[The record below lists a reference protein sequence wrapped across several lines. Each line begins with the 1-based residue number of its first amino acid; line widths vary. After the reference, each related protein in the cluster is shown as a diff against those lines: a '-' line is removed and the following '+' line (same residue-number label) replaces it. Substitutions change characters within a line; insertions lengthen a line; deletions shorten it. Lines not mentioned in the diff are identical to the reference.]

1 MSGRI
6 RMSSLIANLYWVNI
20 KINIFDTFLKSA
32 DASKLLQSFIANFRA
47 TVSKISVISDK
58 TVVANNAT
66 LAKVSL
72 YPYVIC

>member
-1 MSGRI
+1 MATYLATLLFHFQNNIDFENGMS
-6 RMSSLIANLYWVNI
+6 
-20 KINIFDTFLKSA
+20 FKSA

>member
-1 MSGRI
+1 MATYLATLLFHFQNNIDFENGMS
-6 RMSSLIANLYWVNI
+6 
-20 KINIFDTFLKSA
+20 FKSA

-58 TVVANNAT
+58 TVVANNA
-66 LAKVSL
+66 AKVSL

>member
-1 MSGRI
+1 MS
-6 RMSSLIANLYWVNI
+6 
-20 KINIFDTFLKSA
+20 FKSA

-58 TVVANNAT
+58 TVVANNA
-66 LAKVSL
+66 AKVSL